1 MFTTILYSVA
11 HGLFDEY
18 TRDQNHARL
27 LLEGFTMKKS
37 RWAYLLEEDDDFR
50 RWYRNTA
57 MGSEYTAKERA
68 RVLYRFLV
76 RYDMTPTSLAE
87 YAKRDVRKMEDL
99 LMDFVAELHQEGRA
113 PSYITSYLTSVKS
126 WLNFHGVRLVR
137 RIKVGNTN
145 LTPTIEDERIPTP
158 SELLQILSYTGSRGK
173 CSMAL
178 IAFSGLRPQ
187 VLGDLTGRNGLEIR
201 DFPEIKIEGKSVTFT
216 KMPTRVNVRATLSKA
231 KHKYFSFLSEEGCDY
246 LRAYLERRLANGEE
260 LKSDSA
266 IISIKIGH
274 ENTGFR
280 KNLGNFSTHITTKT
294 ITKEIRDAMRPNFMW
309 RPYVLRSY
317 FDTQLLVAENNG
329 KISHS
334 YRQFFMGHVGDM
346 EARYTTNKGRLP
358 EAVIEDMRRTYINS
372 QEYLS
377 TTRSRGED
385 PELTTIRTMVE
396 SGVLDL
402 SKSNVKDYLIS
413 KLGLG
418 DVSNK
423 IEKTVLEQ
431 GVTEEVAMNTLI
443 FDRLGIKPSD
453 VPKVRKV
460 KNSTKKVSEDELL
473 EYLDDGWVIHAPL
486 PSGSI
491 VIKKFTY
498 L

>member
-1 MFTTILYSVA
+1 
-11 HGLFDEY
+11 
-18 TRDQNHARL
+18 
-27 LLEGFTMKKS
+27 MKKA
-37 RWAYLLEEDDDFR
+37 RWAYLLEEDEFR

-76 RYDMTPTSLAE
+76 RLDMTPTSLAD
-87 YAKRDVRKMEDL
+87 YAKKDTRKMEDL
-99 LMDFVAELHQEGRA
+99 LMDFVSELHQEGRA

-126 WLNFHGVRLVR
+126 WLNFNGVRLVR

-158 SELLQILSYTGSRGK
+158 DELLQILSYTGSRGK

-201 DFPEIKIEGKSVTFT
+201 DFPELKIMGKSVTFT
-216 KMPTRVNVRATLSKA
+216 KIPSRVNVRATLSKA
-231 KHKYFSFLSEEGCDY
+231 KHKYFSFLSEEGCGY
-246 LRAYLERRLANGEE
+246 LRAYLERRLASDEE

-280 KNLGNFSTHITTKT
+280 KNLGNLSTHITTKT
-294 ITKEIRDAMRPNFMW
+294 ITKEIRDAMRPNFTW

-358 EAVIEDMRRTYINS
+358 EAVVEDMRRTYINS

-377 TTRSRGED
+377 TSRSRGED

-402 SKSNVKDYLIS
+402 SKPNVKDYLIS

-418 DVSNK
+418 DVSNRV
-423 IEKTVLEQ
+423 EKAVFEQ
-431 GVTEEVAMNTLI
+431 GVTEELAVNTLI
-443 FDRLGIKPSD
+443 FDRLGIDPSNL
-453 VPKVRKV
+453 PTVRKM
-460 KNSTKKVSEDELL
+460 KNSTKKVTEDELID
-473 EYLDDGWVIHAPL
+473 YLDDGWVIHTPL

-491 VIKKFTY
+491 IIKKFTY